1 MQIASRKVIAGL
13 MVSALCITTLS
24 SAGSDVEAKAKA
36 SLKTKKISVKVG
48 KKKSILIKNKTK
60 KHSYSFTSSN
70 KQVAKVTSKGKV
82 TGIKAGKATITVKE
96 VLKKGKKKKGK
107 KKKRTLG
114 KVKVTVTDMK
124 KKNVATPTPETVNK
138 ATPTATPSA
147 TAPVEPT
154 ASATEPAAP
163 TPIVT
168 RSPAPRPTL
177 APGMPE
183 LDKNNLTVA
192 DYPGIAS
199 DVPDLDIIRVGQNY
213 YMVSTTMNLV
223 PGVPVM
229 KSTDL
234 VHWEIV
240 NYACNRFPDRDL
252 FNLENG
258 QQTYKNGS
266 WAASLKYNEKTKLFY
281 VIYNVN
287 NDGFYCYTT
296 PDIENGTWK
305 AYYIQTSFHDPA
317 LIFDGDG
324 MYVIYNGN
332 NIQKISLKESSAEGG
347 IGEVVKEG
355 GSRALF
361 NKTLGGFKWSLW
373 EGAHA
378 YKIGD
383 YYYLMIIGS
392 YGNWFRREVCYR
404 SKKLY
409 DSKASDWEAQLIF
422 EGSTYEYGTGIAQ
435 GGIVD
440 TIYGDWYGF
449 LFQDH
454 DGLGRV
460 PSILAVNW
468 DYVDTKNNKYYPDW
482 PMMGYYD
489 DKGNF
494 VNCLGTSQKV
504 KNPLT
509 IQLNKSDKESY
520 IVGDDDFSY
529 PDFKEGDS
537 LKKVWQWNHNPDDAN
552 WSVTRKSWLLS
563 N

>member
-24 SAGSDVEAKAKA
+24 GAGSDVEAKAKA

-48 KKKSILIKNKTK
+48 KKKTILIKNKTK
-60 KHSYSFTSSN
+60 KYSYSFTSSN

-96 VLKKGKKKKGK
+96 VLKKGKKKK
-107 KKKRTLG
+107 RTLG
-114 KVKVTVTDMK
+114 KVKVMVTGMK
-124 KKNVATPTPETVNK
+124 KKNVATPAPETVNK
-138 ATPTATPSA
+138 AAPT
-147 TAPVEPT
+147 PT
-154 ASATEPAAP
+154 ASATPAA
-163 TPIVT
+163 
-168 RSPAPRPTL
+168 TL

-183 LDKNNLTVA
+183 LDKNNLAVA
-192 DYPGIAS
+192 NYPGIAS

-240 NYACNRFPDRDL
+240 NYACNRFPDKDL

-266 WAASLKYNEKTKLFY
+266 WAASIKYNEKTKLFY

-287 NDGFYCYTT
+287 KDGFYCYTT

-361 NKTLGGFKWSLW
+361 NKTLGGFDWSLW

-383 YYYLMIIGS
+383 YYYLMMIGS
-392 YGNWFRREVCYR
+392 YGSWFRREVCYR

-468 DYVDTKNNKYYPDW
+468 DYVDTKNNKDYSDW

-552 WSVTRKSWLLS
+552 WSVTENPGYYRIK
-563 N
+563 NGKVAGNI

>member
-1 MQIASRKVIAGL
+1 MQMASRKVIAGL
-13 MVSALCITTLS
+13 MVLALCITTLS

-96 VLKKGKKKKGK
+96 ALKKGKKKKGK

-114 KVKVTVTDMK
+114 KVKVTVTGMK

-154 ASATEPAAP
+154 ASATPATTEPAAP

-240 NYACNRFPDRDL
+240 NYACNRFPDKDL

-324 MYVIYNGN
+324 MYVIYSGN

-347 IGEVVKEG
+347 IGKVVKEG
-355 GSRALF
+355 SSRALF

-392 YGNWFRREVCYR
+392 YGSWFRREVCYR

-468 DYVDTKNNKYYPDW
+468 DYVDTKNNKDYSDW

-529 PDFKEGDS
+529 PAFKEGER
-537 LKKVWQWNHNPDDAN
+537 LKKVWQ
-552 WSVTRKSWLLS
+552 
-563 N
+563 

>member
-1 MQIASRKVIAGL
+1 MQMASRKVIAGL

-60 KHSYSFTSSN
+60 KYSYSFTSSN

-82 TGIKAGKATITVKE
+82 TGIKAGKATVTVKE
-96 VLKKGKKKKGK
+96 VLKKGK

-114 KVKVTVTDMK
+114 KVKVTVTGMK

-138 ATPTATPSA
+138 ATPTAEVKTTPTATLSV

-154 ASATEPAAP
+154 ASATPAATETAAP

-168 RSPAPRPTL
+168 PRPTL

-240 NYACNRFPDRDL
+240 NYACNRFPDKDL

-266 WAASLKYNEKTKLFY
+266 WAASIKYNEKTKGGLQ
-281 VIYNVN
+281 
-287 NDGFYCYTT
+287 TAA
-296 PDIENGTWK
+296 K
-305 AYYIQTSFHDPA
+305 A
-317 LIFDGDG
+317 
-324 MYVIYNGN
+324 
-332 NIQKISLKESSAEGG
+332 
-347 IGEVVKEG
+347 
-355 GSRALF
+355 
-361 NKTLGGFKWSLW
+361 
-373 EGAHA
+373 
-378 YKIGD
+378 
-383 YYYLMIIGS
+383 
-392 YGNWFRREVCYR
+392 
-404 SKKLY
+404 
-409 DSKASDWEAQLIF
+409 
-422 EGSTYEYGTGIAQ
+422 
-435 GGIVD
+435 
-440 TIYGDWYGF
+440 
-449 LFQDH
+449 
-454 DGLGRV
+454 
-460 PSILAVNW
+460 
-468 DYVDTKNNKYYPDW
+468 
-482 PMMGYYD
+482 
-489 DKGNF
+489 
-494 VNCLGTSQKV
+494 
-504 KNPLT
+504 
-509 IQLNKSDKESY
+509 
-520 IVGDDDFSY
+520 
-529 PDFKEGDS
+529 
-537 LKKVWQWNHNPDDAN
+537 
-552 WSVTRKSWLLS
+552 
-563 N
+563 